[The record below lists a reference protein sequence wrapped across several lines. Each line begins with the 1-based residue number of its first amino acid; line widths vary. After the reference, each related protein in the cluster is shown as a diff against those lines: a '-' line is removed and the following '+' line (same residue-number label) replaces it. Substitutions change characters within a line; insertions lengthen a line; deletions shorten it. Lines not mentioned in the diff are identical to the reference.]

1 MWGQW
6 SLLASRLDPTPQQAR
21 EWAIRELS
29 DPSYASARPGLVQRL
44 LTWLFEK
51 LSQLQVP
58 AGLAPSR
65 GVGLALLV
73 LLLALALLV
82 VLRRTGRLRRATR
95 AVAPGAVLD
104 DVRRSAAEHRR
115 LAEQAAAAGRFDV
128 AVRERFRAVARA
140 LEERAI
146 LDERPGRTARE
157 VAAEAALALPAL
169 TQQLREG
176 ARLLDDV
183 CYGSRPAN
191 ATQDAALTQLDVA
204 VAHARPALEP
214 AAAAPLPGPPR

>member
-6 SLLASRLDPTPQQAR
+6 SMLAGRLDPTPQQAR
-21 EWAIRELS
+21 DWAIRELS
-29 DPSYASARPGLVQRL
+29 DPAYASARPGLVQRL

-58 AGLAPSR
+58 PGLAPSR

-73 LLLALALLV
+73 LLLALAVLV

-95 AVAPGAVLD
+95 DDAPGAVLHG
-104 DVRRSAAEHRR
+104 VPRSAAEHRR
-115 LAEQAAAAGRFDV
+115 RAEQAAGAGQFDV

-157 VAAEAALALPAL
+157 VATEAAVALPAL

-176 ARLLDDV
+176 ARVFDDV
-183 CYGSRPAN
+183 CYGARPAT
-191 ATQDAALTQLDVA
+191 AAQDAQLTQLDLA
-204 VAHARPALEP
+204 VAHTPPIREP
-214 AAAAPLPGPPR
+214 AAVGHRGRAG